1 MKLADR
7 YHRDT
12 RDTIALD
19 LAGRLLAV
27 PTGPGPEESGR
38 PERQSTASPAIRRA
52 W

>member
-19 LAGRLLAV
+19 LADRLLTV
-27 PTGPGPEESGR
+27 PTRSRLKESGR
-38 PERQSTASPAIRRA
+38 PEQQPTASPAIRRA
-52 W
+52 

>member
-12 RDTIALD
+12 CDTIALD
-19 LAGRLLAV
+19 LADRLLTV
-27 PTGPGPEESGR
+27 PTGSGSTGSGR
-38 PERQSTASPAIRRA
+38 PEQRSTARSPIRRA